1 MKVRLIAV
9 GTRMPQWVQQG
20 IAEYEKRISRE
31 LGFSIAEVALERR
44 SKSRTINRCVEKEG
58 EALLARVHRDDFLV
72 ALDVKGKTL
81 DTASLAQRLD
91 EMKLQ
96 ARNLSFLVGG
106 PEGLSGQC
114 RARADECWSL
124 SELTFPH
131 PLVRILLVE
140 QLYRASC
147 VLKGHPY
154 HRK

>member
-1 MKVRLIAV
+1 
-9 GTRMPQWVQQG
+9 
-20 IAEYEKRISRE
+20 
-31 LGFSIAEVALERR
+31 
-44 SKSRTINRCVEKEG
+44 VEKEG
-58 EALLARVHRDDFLV
+58 EALLAHVHRDDFLV

-106 PEGLSGQC
+106 PDGLSGQC